1 MRDVKSRRLWSRDE
15 WMDAVRTPAVD
26 KEGFAELWLRTT
38 SLSEEP
44 PIKPRSLFH
53 KKPKAGVLKCILILP
68 KVVCALYK
76 SKIIQLVE
84 HFDYHGHCCLVF
96 KLYGLSVFDFQRKY
110 NFRPYHIDDTRHIM
124 YQICYAVKF
133 LHDNKL
139 THTDLKPEN
148 VLFVCD
154 DSYTEKFGNV
164 IFSTLLLRSKNN
176 PFLDRLVTWVEKQI
190 IYNKGKR
197 SAQWMDEDEVPK
209 HFPKSKMHPKK
220 TMVTLW

>member
-1 MRDVKSRRLWSRDE
+1 MHSDLAKSFR
-15 WMDAVRTPAVD
+15 
-26 KEGFAELWLRTT
+26 K
-38 SLSEEP
+38 LSFENY
-44 PIKPRSLFH
+44 IFIH
-53 KKPKAGVLKCILILP
+53 F
-68 KVVCALYK
+68 

-164 IFSTLLLRSKNN
+164 
-176 PFLDRLVTWVEKQI
+176 VT
-190 IYNKGKR
+190 
-197 SAQWMDEDEVPK
+197 
-209 HFPKSKMHPKK
+209 
-220 TMVTLW
+220 